1 MKIYRSSLYGDN
13 VSILL
18 FLYYEILFQRSF
30 FSKCLDGSD
39 YILPLNICLTLELQI
54 FTSRGCLTIFENSRV
69 CYPKFVNVL
78 VVFEVL

>member
-1 MKIYRSSLYGDN
+1 MVIMFPFFSF
-13 VSILL
+13 SIMR
-18 FLYYEILFQRSF
+18 YYFKEVF

-39 YILPLNICLTLELQI
+39 YILLLNICLTLELQI
-54 FTSRGCLTIFENSRV
+54 FTSRGCLTIFENSTV